1 MNDRARAR
9 RLGNPSRIRNH
20 AAGWWRGFTLVELLV
35 VMAIIGLLVALLLP
49 AVQAGREAA
58 RRLQCLSNLKQIGLA
73 LHNYHDTFGRLPPS
87 STTPVVDGVWN
98 WNAPPVKLLHGWA
111 TMILPQLEESNLQHL
126 VRFDLPAL
134 DPANLPAGAQVISLY
149 RCPSYAGPDYA
160 QDPQYTAISPTLAI
174 RNYVA
179 LGATTAG
186 KMYWIPS
193 FGTPPTQD
201 GSIYPQSGTR
211 LKDISD
217 GLTHT
222 LLIAE
227 TREQNASVWIDATTA
242 SITSRRVD
250 DNNAPSYAGVENS
263 LNYTPYYVY
272 GGSSSIDM
280 LYGPSSMHPGVVCH
294 LFADGSAQPID
305 ETTPPGMYD
314 ALVTRAGAE
323 VITGLGAN

>member
-1 MNDRARAR
+1 M
-9 RLGNPSRIRNH
+9 PQQ
-20 AAGWWRGFTLVELLV
+20 
-35 VMAIIGLLVALLLP
+35 P
-49 AVQAGREAA
+49 QANSPGP
-58 RRLQCLSNLKQIGLA
+58 
-73 LHNYHDTFGRLPPS
+73 HNYHDTFGRLPPS
-87 STTPVVDGVWN
+87 SATPVVDGVWN

-111 TMILPQLEESNLQHL
+111 TMILPQDGRVEFAAFGAFRSA
-126 VRFDLPAL
+126 AL

-227 TREQNASVWIDATTA
+227 TREQNASVWIDATTG
-242 SITSRRVD
+242 SITSRTSTTTMPPAMPAWRIRSTTLRIMSMEAVRRSTCCTGHEH
-250 DNNAPSYAGVENS
+250 APGRGLPPVCRRLGEADRR
-263 LNYTPYYVY
+263 NY
-272 GGSSSIDM
+272 S
-280 LYGPSSMHPGVVCH
+280 
-294 LFADGSAQPID
+294 
-305 ETTPPGMYD
+305 
-314 ALVTRAGAE
+314 
-323 VITGLGAN
+323 TGHV